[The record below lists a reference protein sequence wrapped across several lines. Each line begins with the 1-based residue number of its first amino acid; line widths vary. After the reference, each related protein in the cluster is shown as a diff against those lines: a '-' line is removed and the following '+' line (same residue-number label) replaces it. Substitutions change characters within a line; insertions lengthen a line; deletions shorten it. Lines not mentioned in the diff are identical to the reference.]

1 MSKKNSSSFNVISP
15 IDGQNLKTLRLLSCN
30 GIARLF
36 NRNTENTDQ
45 NSRAETLCFLRRLCS
60 KIKENRE
67 RLIPMLVM
75 ETGYIRSDSEEIID
89 GSIDFLEQF
98 EMEMTQDPRGGGS
111 MSLSFGADADRKI
124 HLSYRPYRR
133 VAAIIPQNASFGTA
147 LIVLAAAL
155 YSGSKLVLRA
165 SLQAG
170 LTNDLLKKMV
180 EESDPPDESVEFVSC
195 LATDFLKACYKSP
208 SVDLIHYIGSNR
220 YVASVLNDSFKS
232 GKTCL
237 LDGQGNGLVYVD
249 RSFPVE
255 KAVKI
260 VTEGAIRYNG
270 ETCTSI
276 NGVLCHPDIYKTFR
290 EGLCDSLGSL
300 TLGHPMEKE
309 TNVGPLFSES
319 QTAHIGRLVGSSGG
333 RFIAGGTIDGSYI
346 EPGLVEGVKKEKP
359 LVTEGFMGPI
369 VWLAKTRFKESDCWF
384 NINKYPLS
392 DTILS
397 LDSDQVRSFVTR
409 SRSPRVCINVDSSLE
424 SMFEPWGGYPPS
436 GLNPVS
442 IWTQKYLQTFQIDG
456 DERFTQMLGLGTEN
470 AHR

>member
-1 MSKKNSSSFNVISP
+1 MAEKSSKSFSVSSP
-15 IDGQNLKTLRLLSCN
+15 IDGKHLKTLQLLS
-30 GIARLF
+30 GDEIHELF
-36 NRNTENTDQ
+36 RRNCVDSVP
-45 NSRAETLCFLRRLCS
+45 NSREESLAFLKRLCS
-60 KIKENRE
+60 SIKKNRE
-67 RLIPMLVM
+67 ILIPMMVN
-75 ETGYIRSDSEEIID
+75 ETGYILSDSAEIID
-89 GSIDFLEQF
+89 GSIDFLDQF
-98 EMEMTQDPRGGGS
+98 ENEVAQEPYRPGMTAR
-111 MSLSFGADADRKI
+111 SFGADTERKI
-124 HLSYRPYRR
+124 HISSRPYRQ

-180 EESDPPDESVEFVSC
+180 MESAPPGNSVEFVNC
-195 LATDFLKACYKSP
+195 LATDFLKACYESP
-208 SVDLIHYIGSNR
+208 QVDLIHYIGSNR
-220 YVASVLNDSFKS
+220 YVASVLMDSFKS

-237 LDGQGNGLVYVD
+237 LDGQGNGLAYID
-249 RSFPVE
+249 QSFPID

-260 VTEGAIRYNG
+260 VAEGAVRYNG

-276 NGVLCHPDIYKTFR
+276 NGVICHPEIYKDFR
-290 EGLCDSLGSL
+290 DGLAKALGSL
-300 TLGHPMEKE
+300 TWGNPME
-309 TNVGPLFSES
+309 TDTDVGPLFSET
-319 QTAHIGRLVGSSGG
+319 QTAHIGELVRSSGG
-333 RFIAGGTIDGSYI
+333 KFLSGGTIKGSYI
-346 EPGLVEGVKKEKP
+346 EPGLVEGVDQDKS

-369 VWLAKTRFKESDCWF
+369 VWLAKAAFRESDAWF
-384 NINKYPLS
+384 GKNQYPLS

-397 LDSDQVRSFVTR
+397 LDSDQIRSFVTR

-456 DERFTQMLGLGTEN
+456 DEKFTKLLGLESDKLR
-470 AHR
+470 A